1 MHTSE
6 CIVAPSLSS
15 DVTSLRQRQRA
26 GTSHGSLCLTR
37 KRGESIVFI
46 NPDGTKTVI
55 VVSECN
61 GGRTNLRIV
70 SPRSVRVVRTE
81 KLEGDDASEV
91 TEIIGEEY
99 LGSQLPGNA
108 NAKRRTGQANGAIV
122 AESEAVAPF

>member
-1 MHTSE
+1 M
-6 CIVAPSLSS
+6 
-15 DVTSLRQRQRA
+15 
-26 GTSHGSLCLTR
+26 
-37 KRGESIVFI
+37 FI

-81 KLEGDDASEV
+81 KLEGDDASDV
-91 TEIIGEEY
+91 VEIIGEEY

-108 NAKRRTGQANGAIV
+108 NAKGRTSQASV
-122 AESEAVAPF
+122 AEREAVAPF